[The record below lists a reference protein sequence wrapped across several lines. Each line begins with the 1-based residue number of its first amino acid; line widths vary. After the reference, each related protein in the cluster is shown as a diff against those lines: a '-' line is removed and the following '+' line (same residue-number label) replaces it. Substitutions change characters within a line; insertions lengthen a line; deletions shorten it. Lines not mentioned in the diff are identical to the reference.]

1 MSFVDGVVRVRVP
14 ATSANL
20 GPGFD
25 SLGLALTL
33 YDELDVEVIA
43 SGLEII
49 VEGEGAGEVPL
60 DEEHLVYR
68 AMSAAFDLLGETPPG
83 LRLTCRNQIPH
94 GRGLGSSSA
103 AIASAII
110 AARAL
115 VVGGDE
121 RLDDDAI
128 YQLATDLEGHPD
140 NVAPALRGGF
150 TIAWI
155 SGAAAEV
162 VRLDVSQDV
171 TVFIPPEPVST
182 SHARGLLPEEVPH
195 GDAAANAGRAALMVA
210 ALTQAPELLIFA
222 TEDRLHQSYRSTVMP
237 ESYKLMQ
244 QLRVEGIPAVISGAG
259 PTVLAFAWGIGD
271 RAPEGWAVK
280 ELSVESCGAHIY

>member
-115 VVGGDE
+115 VVGGDD

-162 VRLDVSQDV
+162 VRLEVSQEV

-182 SHARGLLPEEVPH
+182 SHARGLLPEDVPH

-244 QLRVEGIPAVISGAG
+244 QMRVEGIPAVISGAG

-271 RAPEGWAVK
+271 RAPEGWTVK
-280 ELSVESCGAHIY
+280 ELSVESCGAYIY

>member
-115 VVGGDE
+115 VVGGDD

-162 VRLDVSQDV
+162 VRLEVSQEV

-182 SHARGLLPEEVPH
+182 SHARGLLPEDVPH

-244 QLRVEGIPAVISGAG
+244 QMRVEGIPAVISGAG

-271 RAPEGWAVK
+271 RAPEGWTVK
-280 ELSVESCGAHIY
+280 ELSVESCGAHIC